1 MYLLKKIRLETD
13 HGEDNEGKEKLAN
26 TLCHA

>member
-1 MYLLKKIRLETD
+1 MYLPKKLRLETE

-26 TLCHA
+26 TLCLA